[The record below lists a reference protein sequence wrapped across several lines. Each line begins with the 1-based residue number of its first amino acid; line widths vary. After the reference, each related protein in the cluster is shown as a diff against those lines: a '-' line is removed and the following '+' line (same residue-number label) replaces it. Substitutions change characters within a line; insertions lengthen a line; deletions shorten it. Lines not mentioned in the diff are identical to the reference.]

1 MAKLSR
7 EEVLHI
13 STLCRMSL
21 SEAELETFQEQ
32 LSNVLENFE
41 ILKELDTTDVPPTAY
56 PIYLEN
62 VVRKDLIAPSL
73 PQKDILANAPRAH
86 EGYFR
91 VKAVLD

>member
-21 SEAELETFQEQ
+21 SEAELERFQEQ
-32 LSNVLENFE
+32 LSNVLDNFE
-41 ILKELDTTDVPPTAY
+41 ILKELDTTDVTPTAY
-56 PIYLEN
+56 PIHLEN
-62 VVRKDLIAPSL
+62 VVRQDVTAPSL
-73 PQKDILANAPRAH
+73 PQEDILANAPRRE